1 MKIYLGTG
9 KRYFRIGIRLFVINF
24 DQFGGSYGTTSKL
37 ISQAIEN
44 SELFR
49 MKIIK
54 LKG

>member
-9 KRYFRIGIRLFVINF
+9 KRYFRIGIRLFAIDF